1 MNREVNIIGPQKVE
15 IREAKQAELKKG
27 EALLKLI
34 YGGICGS
41 DLNTYRGASAYVSYP
56 RIPGH
61 ELAAEIVEIEEND
74 KGLKV
79 GDIVTVNP
87 YFNCGTCYSC
97 ERGLVNACMDNQTM
111 GVQREG
117 GFMTYLAMDIN
128 RLFKAEGL
136 SAKETVLVE
145 PFCIGYHG
153 VKIAQAKKGEKV
165 LILGAGSIGIFA
177 MFSALHF
184 GADVYMADISEEKLA
199 LAKSLGA
206 KGTILNSSAESFDK
220 QVAEITNGNGFDV
233 TVEAVGM
240 AATFQ
245 NCIDAAAFG
254 GRVILIGI
262 SKQNLD
268 FNFTMIQ
275 KKELMIHGS
284 RNALKSDFEE
294 VIEIIKSKEFD
305 ILKVVTNEYDFDDVC
320 TAFDDMFN
328 NAGKMLKTILKF

>member
-1 MNREVNIIGPQKVE
+1 MNREINIIGPQKVE
-15 IREAKQAELKKG
+15 IREAKEVVAKNG
-27 EALLKLI
+27 EALLKMV

-56 RIPGH
+56 RVPGH
-61 ELAAEIVEIEEND
+61 ELAGEIVEIGEND

-97 ERGLVNACMDNQTM
+97 QRGLVNACMDNQTM

-117 GFMTYLAMDIN
+117 GFATYLAMDIN

-136 SAKETVLVE
+136 TAKETVLVE

-153 VKIAQAKKGEKV
+153 VKIAMPKKGEKV
-165 LILGAGSIGIFA
+165 LVVGAGTIGMFA
-177 MFSALHF
+177 MLSAMHF
-184 GADVYMADISEEKLA
+184 GADVYMADISEDKLA

-206 KGTILNSSAESFDK
+206 KGTIHSTSVEKFDK
-220 QVAEITNGNGFDV
+220 QVAEITGGNGFDV
-233 TVEAVGM
+233 TVEAVGL
-240 AATFQ
+240 ASTFQ

-254 GRVILIGI
+254 GRVILIGV

-284 RNALKSDFEE
+284 RNAVKVDFEE
-294 VIEIIKSKEFD
+294 VIEIIKAKEFD
-305 ILKVVTNEYDFDDVC
+305 ILKVITDEYDFDDAC
-320 TAFDDMFN
+320 TAFEDMFN
-328 NAGKMLKTILKF
+328 NAGKMLKTIIKF